1 MSPVRCSNRI
11 KYTQPNARVRL
22 PSIQE
27 TTACMHARDPG
38 RGFFVVALAL
48 IGPSNC
54 SGRCCHAFC
63 YSSFSSPGRKESQ
76 LRAEADTSRKPTEE
90 SLFIVNQFR
99 VTIWGSKRVSRKL
112 ENLGFSSIRSDFK
125 REKLDGRRQVVTRE
139 CMGRP
144 FPSSQSACCN
154 AQVNACAL

>member
-1 MSPVRCSNRI
+1 MHVVSKAAQYELTMQPLRRFPDRRPCHPSVAATESSTHNRTRA
-11 KYTQPNARVRL
+11 YAL

-27 TTACMHARDPG
+27 TTTCMHARDPG

-76 LRAEADTSRKPTEE
+76 LRAEADTSRKPTKE
-90 SLFIVNQFR
+90 SFFIVNQGCRIFWQNEI
-99 VTIWGSKRVSRKL
+99 VA
-112 ENLGFSSIRSDFK
+112 FSLLF
-125 REKLDGRRQVVTRE
+125 G
-139 CMGRP
+139 
-144 FPSSQSACCN
+144 N
-154 AQVNACAL
+154 